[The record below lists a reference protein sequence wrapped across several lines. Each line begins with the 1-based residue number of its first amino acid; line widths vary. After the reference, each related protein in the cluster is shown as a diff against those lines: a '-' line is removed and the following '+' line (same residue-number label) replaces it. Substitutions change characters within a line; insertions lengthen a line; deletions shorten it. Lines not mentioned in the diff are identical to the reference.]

1 MSFNRIFFTA
11 LLATVLFSSSVSHA
25 QRYGAGGFASPGVFE
40 LGGGLTFQST
50 TNVTNGNTGGTTTMF
65 SLQPYVGYFI
75 TDGFELG
82 FNPFGIQTVEGNT
95 TLLFLLA
102 PSYNFRTGSIAYP
115 FIEGLLGLAS
125 HSDGDTRSGF
135 SWGLRGGVKLAI
147 VGNSLLNLG
156 LEYLQIT
163 ENPSWATDRYGYN
176 QVAFNVGFTVWF

>member
-1 MSFNRIFFTA
+1 MSYNKLFFAA
-11 LLATVLFSSSVSHA
+11 LLSVFILSSTLTQA
-25 QRYGAGGFASPGVFE
+25 QRYGGGFASPGVVE

-50 TNVTNGNTGGTTTMF
+50 TNVANGNTGSTTTMF
-65 SLQPYVGYFI
+65 SLQPYVGYFF

-82 FNPFGIQTVEGNT
+82 FNPFGIQTVEGST

-115 FIEGLLGLAS
+115 FVEALLGLAS

-135 SWGLRGGVKLAI
+135 SWGLRGGVKLGL

-156 LEYLQIT
+156 LEYLQVSM
-163 ENPSWATDRYGYN
+163 NPSGATSRYGYN